1 MHMVFKRPANR
12 VRPWMLGGK
21 KKQRSGVECVGSG
34 GVPWRRLFSLHTLG
48 TELAS
53 APRQSHVSS
62 LRAVY
67 FRCSSQNVS
76 FDPEYCSVRVSV
88 VSGQIWRWNTGP
100 LVAERRAREERD
112 VVSRFLS
119 LCVTHCLNLAFLSDC
134 VMISTDRNSAH
145 NRTNVL
151 VAVISIFIAFV
162 GFQMDSTSNQK

>member
-1 MHMVFKRPANR
+1 
-12 VRPWMLGGK
+12 MLGGK

-88 VSGQIWRWNTGP
+88 VSGQIWRWYTGPTGP
-100 LVAERRAREERD
+100 LNGEHGGGGERCRKQISQLVRD
-112 VVSRFLS
+112 
-119 LCVTHCLNLAFLSDC
+119 
-134 VMISTDRNSAH
+134 
-145 NRTNVL
+145 
-151 VAVISIFIAFV
+151 
-162 GFQMDSTSNQK
+162 

>member
-1 MHMVFKRPANR
+1 
-12 VRPWMLGGK
+12 MLGGK

-67 FRCSSQNVS
+67 FRCSRQNVS

-88 VSGQIWRWNTGP
+88 VSGADLALEQWPAGRCTENTRGKRCHKQISQ
-100 LVAERRAREERD
+100 LARDILLEFGVFVRLRD
-112 VVSRFLS
+112 DF
-119 LCVTHCLNLAFLSDC
+119 
-134 VMISTDRNSAH
+134 STD
-145 NRTNVL
+145 
-151 VAVISIFIAFV
+151 
-162 GFQMDSTSNQK
+162 

>member
-1 MHMVFKRPANR
+1 
-12 VRPWMLGGK
+12 MLGGK

-34 GVPWRRLFSLHTLG
+34 GVPRRRLFSLHTLG
-48 TELAS
+48 TGLAS

-100 LVAERRAREERD
+100 AGLLNGEHGGGRRD

-119 LCVTHCLNLAFLSDC
+119 LCVTHYLNLAFLSDC
-134 VMISTDRNSAH
+134 VMISTD
-145 NRTNVL
+145 
-151 VAVISIFIAFV
+151 
-162 GFQMDSTSNQK
+162 